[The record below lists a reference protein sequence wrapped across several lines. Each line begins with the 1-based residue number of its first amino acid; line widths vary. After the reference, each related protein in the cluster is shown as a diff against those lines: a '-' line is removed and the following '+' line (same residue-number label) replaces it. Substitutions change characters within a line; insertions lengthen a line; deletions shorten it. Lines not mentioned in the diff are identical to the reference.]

1 MTFARIHPTVPADCL
16 DIHDFLE
23 LSNDPQDLSRHAHRD
38 AVLVIDERDNFIRG
52 MAVTG
57 AWERGA
63 VLVAGVARPFKG
75 VVDVNLASGA
85 DPRTALA
92 DLRMRIAILSPGADG
107 RMRAFLHSED
117 GWHCPE
123 IEALEGDVPD
133 LEAAARELQD
143 MLDAR
148 VEATLEPE
156 M

>member
-1 MTFARIHPTVPADCL
+1 MTFARIHPTVPADTL

-23 LSNDPQDLSRHAHRD
+23 LSVDIQDLSRD
-38 AVLVIDERDNFIRG
+38 AALVIDEQGNVIRG
-52 MAVTG
+52 MAVED

-107 RMRAFLHSED
+107 RMRAFLHGED

-123 IEALEGDVPD
+123 MADLEGDAPD
-133 LEAAARELQD
+133 LEAAARELQE
-143 MLDAR
+143 MLDTR
-148 VEATLEPE
+148 VEAAFGLD

>member
-1 MTFARIHPTVPADCL
+1 MTFARIHPTVPADTL

-23 LSNDPQDLSRHAHRD
+23 LSGDIQDLSCHAHRD
-38 AVLVIDERDNFIRG
+38 AVLVIDEQGNAIRG
-52 MAVTG
+52 MAVED

-107 RMRAFLHSED
+107 RMRAFLHGED

-123 IEALEGDVPD
+123 MADLEGDAPD
-133 LEAAARELQD
+133 PEAAARALQD

-148 VEATLEPE
+148 AEAALEPD